1 MKKSVLALVIVALC
15 SIVVFAEVTVKTAL
29 PNLEVTTLN
38 SWKTGGLESAVTS
51 KVLMVNKIDFR
62 LGYVPN
68 SKKIAGAFSY
78 DLKNLESV
86 GLNITYLWSGLVNS
100 SIGFYCGYD
109 FSSDILVASDRVDY
123 GGMLVI
129 LSIGLK

>member
-1 MKKSVLALVIVALC
+1 MKKLSLIAVMLLVVGILN
-15 SIVVFAEVTVKTAL
+15 AEVTIKTAL
-29 PNLEVTTLN
+29 PNLEATVLN
-38 SWKTGGLESAVTS
+38 SWKTGSLESAVTS
-51 KVLMVNKIDFR
+51 KALMINKIDFR

-100 SIGFYCGYD
+100 SIGFFCGYD

>member
-1 MKKSVLALVIVALC
+1 MKKLSLIAIMLLVVGILN
-15 SIVVFAEVTVKTAL
+15 AEVTIKTAL

-38 SWKTGGLESAVTS
+38 SWKTGSLESAATS
-51 KVLMVNKIDFR
+51 KVLMINKIDFR

-100 SIGFYCGYD
+100 SIGFFCGYD

>member
-1 MKKSVLALVIVALC
+1 MKKLSLIAVMLLVAGILN
-15 SIVVFAEVTVKTAL
+15 AEVTIKTSL

-38 SWKTGGLESAVTS
+38 SWKTGSLESAATS
-51 KVLMVNKIDFR
+51 KVLMINKIDFR

-100 SIGFYCGYD
+100 SIGFFCGYD

>member
-1 MKKSVLALVIVALC
+1 MKKLSLIAVMLLVAGILN
-15 SIVVFAEVTVKTAL
+15 AEVTIKTAL
-29 PNLEVTTLN
+29 PNLEATVLN
-38 SWKTGGLESAVTS
+38 SWKTGSLESAATS
-51 KVLMVNKIDFR
+51 KVLMINKIDFR

-100 SIGFYCGYD
+100 SIGFFCGYD

>member
-1 MKKSVLALVIVALC
+1 MKKLSLIAIMLLVVGILN
-15 SIVVFAEVTVKTAL
+15 AEVTIKTAL
-29 PNLEVTTLN
+29 PNLEATVLN
-38 SWKTGGLESAVTS
+38 SWKTGSLESAVTS
-51 KVLMVNKIDFR
+51 KVLMINKIDFR

-100 SIGFYCGYD
+100 SIGFFCGYD

>member
-1 MKKSVLALVIVALC
+1 MKKLSLIAIMLLVVGILN
-15 SIVVFAEVTVKTAL
+15 AEVTIKTAL

-38 SWKTGGLESAVTS
+38 SWKTGSLESAATS
-51 KVLMVNKIDFR
+51 KVLMINKIDVR

-100 SIGFYCGYD
+100 SIGFFCGYD

>member
-1 MKKSVLALVIVALC
+1 MKKLSLIAIILLVAGILN
-15 SIVVFAEVTVKTAL
+15 AEVTIKTAL

-38 SWKTGGLESAVTS
+38 SWKTGSLESAATS
-51 KVLMVNKIDFR
+51 KVLMINKIDFR

-68 SKKIAGAFSY
+68 SKKCAVAFSY

-100 SIGFYCGYD
+100 SIGFFCGYD

>member
-1 MKKSVLALVIVALC
+1 MKKLSLIAIILLVAGILNP
-15 SIVVFAEVTVKTAL
+15 EVTIKTAL

-38 SWKTGGLESAVTS
+38 SWKTGSLESAATS
-51 KVLMVNKIDFR
+51 KVLMINKIDFR

-100 SIGFYCGYD
+100 SIGFFCGYD

>member
-1 MKKSVLALVIVALC
+1 MKKLSLIAVMLLVVGILN
-15 SIVVFAEVTVKTAL
+15 AEVTIKTAL

-38 SWKTGGLESAVTS
+38 SWKTGSLESAATS
-51 KVLMVNKIDFR
+51 KVLMINKIDFR

-100 SIGFYCGYD
+100 SIGFFCEYD

>member
-1 MKKSVLALVIVALC
+1 MKKLSLIAVMLLVVGILN
-15 SIVVFAEVTVKTAL
+15 AEVTIKTAL

-38 SWKTGGLESAVTS
+38 SWKTSSLESAATS
-51 KVLMVNKIDFR
+51 KVLMINKIDFR

-100 SIGFYCGYD
+100 SIGFFCGYD

>member
-1 MKKSVLALVIVALC
+1 MKKLSLIAVMLLVVGILN
-15 SIVVFAEVTVKTAL
+15 AEVTIKTAL

-38 SWKTGGLESAVTS
+38 SWKTGSLESAATS
-51 KVLMVNKIDFR
+51 KVLMINKIDFR

-100 SIGFYCGYD
+100 SIGFFCGYD